1 LAPLREINLS
11 QRRKDIHKESELEI
25 MLFPIADENSDRG
38 STPWIN
44 YTLILINLFVF
55 VFLQGLGS
63 NDRFTYAFS
72 TVPGEIVTGRD
83 IVTPDRTVIEPITGQ
98 RVAMPG
104 LQPTP
109 IPVFLTLITS
119 MFMHGGLAHIFGNM
133 LFLWIFGDNIEDRLG
148 HFRYLIFYLVC
159 GVLAGLAHVF
169 ATAIFAGENA
179 ASLLVPSLG
188 ASGAISGVLG
198 GYILLFPTKR
208 VTVLLSWFITQ
219 VPAFV
224 AIGLWFV
231 FQLISGLG
239 VLGSGSQ
246 QGGVAYAAH
255 VGGFIAGLVL
265 IKIFE
270 IGRSRPSY

>member
-1 LAPLREINLS
+1 
-11 QRRKDIHKESELEI
+11 
-25 MLFPIADENSDRG
+25 MLFPIGDENHDRRT
-38 STPWIN
+38 TPVVN
-44 YTLILINLFVF
+44 YVIILLNILVF
-55 VFLQGLGS
+55 VFLQSLGS

-72 TVPGEIVTGRD
+72 TVPAEIISGRD
-83 IVTPDRTVIEPITGQ
+83 IVTGNRVLVEPITG
-98 RVAMPG
+98 RSVEILG

-109 IPVFLTLITS
+109 IPVLLTLITS

-148 HFRYLIFYLVC
+148 HVRYLIFYLVC

-169 ATAIFAGENA
+169 STVIFARSEAG
-179 ASLLVPSLG
+179 LLIPSLG

-198 GYILLFPTKR
+198 AYVLLFPTKR
-208 VTVLLSWFITQ
+208 VTVILSWFVTQ

-239 VLGSGSQ
+239 MLGSGS
-246 QGGVAYAAH
+246 GGVAYGAH
-255 VGGFIAGLVL
+255 IGGFIAGLAL

-270 IGRSRPSY
+270 IGRPRTDDYIPRGN